1 MTEKV
6 QSMEEMKLKI
16 EVLKKA
22 RINNPTEEDVKRFEE
37 CDFLTENAG
46 RDGRTYYWYYDG
58 DGFEAAACVE
68 TGEFLTKEQIEEL
81 LA

>member
-6 QSMEEMKLKI
+6 ESMEQMKLKI
-16 EVLKKA
+16 EVLEKA
-22 RINNPTEEDVKRFEE
+22 GINNPTEEDVERFEK

-46 RDGRTYYWYYDG
+46 RDGKTYYWYCDG

-68 TGEFLTKEQIEEL
+68 TGEFLNKEQIESL
-81 LA
+81 LV